1 MDQKHNLFDMQNRNL
16 KKEHENRQETELDF
30 IKSRFNQKFLLVK
43 DKIEQDNNQ
52 LMEQSM
58 DIDSHILMF
67 RKDMINNKTD
77 EEKFK
82 IEEDLRKR
90 IKE

>member
-1 MDQKHNLFDMQNRNL
+1 
-16 KKEHENRQETELDF
+16 
-30 IKSRFNQKFLLVK
+30 
-43 DKIEQDNNQ
+43 
-52 LMEQSM
+52 MEQSM
-58 DIDSHILMF
+58 DIDSHIIMF

-82 IEEDLRKR
+82 IEEELRKK

>member
-1 MDQKHNLFDMQNRNL
+1 
-16 KKEHENRQETELDF
+16 
-30 IKSRFNQKFLLVK
+30 
-43 DKIEQDNNQ
+43 
-52 LMEQSM
+52 MEQSM
-58 DIDSHILMF
+58 DIDSHIEMF

-90 IKE
+90 IKEQRQQNYTHLDEQRALVQKQFQKKLDDDRELEHKKQ